1 MTPNNKF
8 TCDKLLTLLGQQV
21 VYQSQKCEIIE
32 LLDGCELVLQVL
44 EDETSIQATQYGEG
58 HRNVPTTYILPVFD
72 GEGNL
77 HPDIIGTGLDSLLI
91 KLQQQKSA

>member
-1 MTPNNKF
+1 MPVANNTF
-8 TCDKLLTLLGQQV
+8 TREDLLTLLGQRV
-21 VYQSQKCEIIE
+21 IYQSQKCEIIE

-58 HRNVPTTYILPVFD
+58 HRSVPATYILPVFD

-77 HPDIIGTGLDSLLI
+77 HADIIGTGLDSVLGTLTT
-91 KLQQQKSA
+91 

>member
-1 MTPNNKF
+1 MVPKNKF

-21 VYQSQKCEIIE
+21 FYQSQKCEIIE

-44 EDETSIQATQYGEG
+44 EDEISIQATQYGEG
-58 HRNVPTTYILPVFD
+58 HRNVPATYVLSVFD

-77 HPDIIGTGLDSLLI
+77 HPDILGTGLDRLLEE
-91 KLQQQKSA
+91 LQQ

>member
-1 MTPNNKF
+1 MPVANNTF
-8 TCDKLLTLLGQQV
+8 TREDLLTLLGQQV
-21 VYQSQKCEIIE
+21 TYQSQKCEIIE

-58 HRNVPTTYILPVFD
+58 HRNVPATYIIPVFD

-77 HPDIIGTGLDSLLI
+77 HADIIGTGLA
-91 KLQQQKSA
+91 SALGTLTT